1 MNMDWMAMLEAQA
14 KGGFKLLGI
23 VFVIIVPLMIIMELA
38 KAAGFFDWL
47 ADKILPHTRKIG
59 LEKEALLPLLAGLF
73 VGMSYGGGVL
83 ISEARSG
90 LIARKQIFL
99 VACFLALCHSVIEDT
114 LLFMAVGAN
123 ALYFLTSRLLLAV
136 FCTYLFSLLIN
147 RFNFWKL
154 KEYA

>member
-1 MNMDWMAMLEAQA
+1 MNMDWTAMLEAQA

-47 ADKILPHTRKIG
+47 ANKMLPHTQKIG
-59 LEKEALLPLLAGLF
+59 LEKESLLPLLAGLF
-73 VGMSYGGGVL
+73 VGISYGGGIL
-83 ISEARSG
+83 ITEAKTG
-90 LIARKQIFL
+90 LIAKKQIFL
-99 VACFLALCHSVIEDT
+99 VACFLALCHAIIEDT

-123 ALYFLTSRLLLAV
+123 ALYFLTTRFLLAV
-136 FCTYLFSLLIN
+136 LCTYIFSLLIN
-147 RFNFWKL
+147 KFNFWNL